1 MNFRPRSKDTNL
13 LTTSILTI
21 LAILLN
27 VVFVYA
33 VSKLNLIVFLDTIFT
48 VALTFYAGLVP
59 GLIAAAVYN
68 PIMTLIYCA
77 ENGTE
82 IFYFDFLYLIC
93 GMLIVLTTWAFSR
106 NKKEFHSSTL
116 ITILYLLTITIVSSL
131 VSCISASVLDTFV
144 RPLFGKT
151 SPFGPIEDFSYVFQH
166 FNFGHFLS
174 FLLPRIPITV
184 LDRLICTFA
193 GYGIYRLLSK
203 ATHR

>member
-1 MNFRPRSKDTNL
+1 MSFRERLTDRNL
-13 LTTSILTI
+13 LTTSILTF
-21 LAILLN
+21 LAILIN
-27 VVFVYA
+27 VLFVFG

-93 GMLIVLTTWAFSR
+93 GMLIVLTTWFFSR
-106 NKKEFHSSTL
+106 NKKEFHSGT
-116 ITILYLLTITIVSSL
+116 IMTILYLLVITIVSSL

-151 SPFGPIEDFSYVFQH
+151 SPFGPIEDFSHVFHH
-166 FNFGHFLS
+166 FNFGNFLS
-174 FLLPRIPITV
+174 FLLPRIPITA
-184 LDRLICTFA
+184 LDRFICTFA

-203 ATHR
+203 LSRV

>member
-48 VALTFYAGLVP
+48 VAITFYSGLLP
-59 GLIAAAVYN
+59 GLIVAAVYN

-77 ENGTE
+77 ENGTQV
-82 IFYFDFLYLIC
+82 FYYDFLYLIC
-93 GMLIVLTTWAFSR
+93 GMLIVLITWVFSR
-106 NKKEFHSSTL
+106 NKKEFHSSSL
-116 ITILYLLTITIVSSL
+116 ITILYLLAISIASAF
-131 VSCISASVLDTFV
+131 VSCISASILDTFI
-144 RPLFGKT
+144 RPLFGKP

-166 FNFGHFLS
+166 FNFGNFLS

-193 GYGIYRLLSK
+193 GYGIYWLFSK
-203 ATHR
+203 VSRK